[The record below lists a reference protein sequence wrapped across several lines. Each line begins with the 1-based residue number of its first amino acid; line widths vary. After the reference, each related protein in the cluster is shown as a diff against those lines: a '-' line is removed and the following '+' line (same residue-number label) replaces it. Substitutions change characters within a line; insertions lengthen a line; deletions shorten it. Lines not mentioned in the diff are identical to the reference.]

1 MQRYS
6 QGPTE
11 LLGLGVLSRAVRSLL
26 SSREKRVFLCAAR
39 SRQHW
44 QAGLSPVLVGGC
56 TMSKQTDKSASI
68 SADSGNSF
76 CGCPDRRTR
85 SFWGDVIE
93 GTTAKCINVELN

>member
-56 TMSKQTDKSASI
+56 TMSRQTSQPASQLTVGTV
-68 SADSGNSF
+68 SVVA
-76 CGCPDRRTR
+76 RT
-85 SFWGDVIE
+85 E
-93 GTTAKCINVELN
+93 GHAPFGEM